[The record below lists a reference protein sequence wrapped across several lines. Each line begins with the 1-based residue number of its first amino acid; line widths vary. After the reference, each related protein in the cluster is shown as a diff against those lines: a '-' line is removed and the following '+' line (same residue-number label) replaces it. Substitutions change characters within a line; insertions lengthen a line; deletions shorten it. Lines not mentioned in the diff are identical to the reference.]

1 MKYIKMLGLAA
12 VAAAAL
18 MAFVG
23 ASTASATTL
32 TGTGCVGEL
41 EGHCAIGTEIKAEN
55 EGKVILDPPFGAI
68 ECSVSNVAGKTT
80 TTGGASE
87 TVVGEIETLTFS
99 SCNATVT
106 VLKKGTL
113 EIHSLGSSNGTLT
126 SSGAEVT
133 VQFLGTHCVFS
144 TNNTD
149 LGTVTGSTTTGGNAT
164 LDIKATI
171 PRTGGTSGA
180 FCGSTAAWTGAYK
193 VTSPAT
199 LNVDGSSTAG
209 GPTTLNVGSSGTI
222 HIKNNTD
229 SVLSVETEQTTN
241 SLVLALAGT
250 SCLGNLAS
258 TASCTNR
265 QVKCVAVGVASYK
278 VRISGSEKVLPV
290 KCD

>member
-1 MKYIKMLGLAA
+1 MKNLKLRTFSTAILAA
-12 VAAAAL
+12 SAL
-18 MAFVG
+18 MVFGV
-23 ASTASATTL
+23 STSSATELIGAGGATL
-32 TGTGCVGEL
+32 GVE
-41 EGHCAIGTEIKAEN
+41 TEIKAEN
-55 EGKVILDPPFGAI
+55 EGKVVLDPPFGAI
-68 ECSVSNVAGKTT
+68 ECSVSNVAGKITNAGSSTT
-80 TTGGASE
+80 
-87 TVVGEIETLTFS
+87 TVVGNIETLTFT

-113 EIHSLGSSNGTLT
+113 EVHTQSESPNNNGTLT

-133 VQFLGTHCVFS
+133 VQFLGTHCIFS

-149 LGTVTGSTTTGGNAT
+149 LGTLTGSTTTGSNAT
-164 LDIKATI
+164 LDISATI
-171 PRTGGTSGA
+171 PRTGGSSGA

-209 GPTTLNVGSSGTI
+209 GPATLNVGSSGTI

-241 SLVLALAGT
+241 SLVLALAGS